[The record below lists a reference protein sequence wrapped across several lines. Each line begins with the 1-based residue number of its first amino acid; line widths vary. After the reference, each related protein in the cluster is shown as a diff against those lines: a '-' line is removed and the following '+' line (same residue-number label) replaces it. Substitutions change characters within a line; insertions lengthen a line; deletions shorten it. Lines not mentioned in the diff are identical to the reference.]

1 MEEGKEEQW
10 DDDDIIAEY
19 GAFNDTA
26 MGEAEEEV
34 GQRRSPLKKRW
45 GQRRSK
51 FMFDGGIMSRSN
63 DVKTNFQSKHK
74 SFSEFN

>member
-1 MEEGKEEQW
+1 MPNYICWTKHGETGVVMEEGEEEQW

-34 GQRRSPLKKRW
+34 VAEDEPADDLG
-45 GQRRSK
+45 
-51 FMFDGGIMSRSN
+51 
-63 DVKTNFQSKHK
+63 
-74 SFSEFN
+74 